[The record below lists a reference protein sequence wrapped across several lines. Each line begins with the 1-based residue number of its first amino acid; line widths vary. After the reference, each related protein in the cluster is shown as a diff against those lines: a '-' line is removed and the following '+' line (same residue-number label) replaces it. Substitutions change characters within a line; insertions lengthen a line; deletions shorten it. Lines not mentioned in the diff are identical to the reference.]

1 MLVEPAV
8 PPVDGSVRPLRV
20 LHVVQRLK
28 GGGAET
34 VVRGLV
40 AGLQREGSVAASVL
54 SLYPDELSAD
64 ERAQLVVPVTSLERR
79 GRVDIA
85 GFYPRLIRAIRDARP
100 DVVHAHLHAGK
111 YAGRIAA
118 IAARAPA
125 IVFTEHGDEAG
136 GIVRAGINRLL
147 HPRTARFIVFSESER
162 RAFAAREGVPL
173 ERIVV
178 IPNGVAEPPAADRS
192 HVRDELGLP
201 REAFVA
207 YLPARMTRQKN
218 HVLALRAFASAYGT
232 DPQARIVLAGSGEL
246 EAEIRAEADRLGLG
260 TSALFLGFRDDAAR
274 LLRAM
279 DVLVLPS
286 VWERMPLA
294 LGEAMLAGIPVVT
307 TPWNGSADF
316 AGDGARAI
324 VAADWSVASFA
335 HALERAGDAAER
347 AHISARALD
356 FARVAF
362 SLDACVARHVAL
374 YRELA
379 CPAP

>member
-64 ERAQLVVPVTSLERR
+64 ERAQLGVPVTSLERR
-79 GRVDIA
+79 GRGDIA

-118 IAARAPA
+118 IAARA
-125 IVFTEHGDEAG
+125 
-136 GIVRAGINRLL
+136 
-147 HPRTARFIVFSESER
+147 
-162 RAFAAREGVPL
+162 GVPL

-178 IPNGVAEPPAADRS
+178 IPNGVAEPPAADRWQL
-192 HVRDELGLP
+192 RDELGLP

-218 HVLALRAFASAYGT
+218 HVLALRAFASTYGT